1 MLFSSPLFGHGP
13 SRLLALVRSARRAVE
28 DRKRR
33 FHEDRVLQPA
43 WRVQLGLTHARRL
56 CRGDQKVREIRRLL
70 DAQGYQRTDDQVA
83 FHEEQLRAILP
94 LIYGDEWGQECE
106 RVMREFGINKIEKR
120 ILIFAR
126 RRLGKTW

>member
-70 DAQGYQRTDDQVA
+70 DAQGYSRSDEQIEFHNQQLVA
-83 FHEEQLRAILP
+83 LLP
-94 LIYGDEWGQECE
+94 QIYGDEWSHESE
-106 RVMREFGINKIEKR
+106 RVLKEFGIKKIEKR
-120 ILIFAR
+120 
-126 RRLGKTW
+126 